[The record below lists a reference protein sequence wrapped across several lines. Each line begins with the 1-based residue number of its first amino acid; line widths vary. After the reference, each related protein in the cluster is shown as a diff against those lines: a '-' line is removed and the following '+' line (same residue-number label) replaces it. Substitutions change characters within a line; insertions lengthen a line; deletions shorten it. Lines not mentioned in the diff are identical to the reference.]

1 MFQSWGCSVHMT
13 TTRDDDAVSVIY
25 AAARAGHLDV
35 VQMLHGF
42 GAQIHAPAV
51 DGSTPLLAASKQG
64 HMAVVRWLM
73 ANGCDVHTADKE
85 GRTATWLAASTGKLD
100 VVELL
105 TDGTGANID
114 QIDKDGVSCCQIAA
128 QRGHVEM
135 VALLQGWGA
144 DIHAIDKRGRNALW
158 CACEHGHLDVC
169 RTLRKCGAEIVVDDE
184 GLSPVWAASTR
195 GHLPI
200 VRQLNEWRADL
211 QSAQGLGPRLRRPL
225 VQAYLNDDLAMV
237 DCLRGFGAWLPS
249 EPMDVAM
256 LRVDD
261 LMAWFRATEIHT
273 SEEGWAKIADRMD
286 SQRLDGE
293 ALFNVGSPTYLT
305 KVLDLWEQPEW
316 AEMWYALLK
325 HHVALQRDRASAA
338 EHCTRERKV
347 RTMLA
352 ELCQDRTLVRDE
364 IAQLETAL
372 HEAYFRATAL
382 QGNSRRSDEHGGG
395 TVVPPRIDASPL
407 ATKLET
413 RYAQLVEVAERER
426 TRILDMFPVVGKKY
440 LAASE
445 RFKALEM
452 IALMEPDE
460 DEDEDGNVDRTYQQA
475 QSGGGDASTGGG
487 ASESAR
493 KPPSP
498 FGEGKPPAGPKRLS
512 AASPSNPDYDDDEEN
527 PYEQHMRE
535 QERKRRISRIH
546 HAQRAQ
552 PLTYFSWAQRSPDDD
567 RLALLDD
574 VGDEAGE
581 GGGGNTE
588 ASADVRDASPLS
600 EAAGVPLGLV
610 EERVAHLGLVARAVS
625 PLFQYYIRQLVD
637 RVNGAL
643 NAQSLGLPTEL
654 FPLPFRD
661 ERDELCV
668 NPSDISTRVV
678 TGSGDSGGESGS
690 DGGDGKCGERVRLHH
705 IFGPIKTAERAMAS
719 AAQVK
724 KDMQDEDK
732 EVSDMYPSRIYPP
745 RPEPGADSSAAVG
758 RSKGPHP
765 PTDDSSEAHEDGVSV
780 SEADYVIDFLRCE
793 LAAQDPFALAV
804 AFEVLNGTGNTS
816 NPGLRVCGAHNPFLD
831 DSLEWQYRTSCTLK
845 VMVCYPSTE
854 KEFFASGM
862 LGTPWIA
869 FDPTMA
875 GRDLMMVE
883 VRLALIDFVIMA
895 RALEG
900 YQRVIQSTSEHDG
913 GGVAQLLKSPA
924 FLEQGARVPIRLL
937 PKVSQK
943 TADRGGRGE
952 GALTIVDRAEAH
964 GGGRDKGSASPNK
977 SQAVMPMP
985 ILMPVQERVQTSS
998 LDAGEQLALVNG
1010 PGGEGGTGVDDVPGE
1025 RADLRT
1031 IVALRLELAVAAKQI
1046 EARDEE
1052 ARIRNELLRQQ
1063 QDELAERDARLAA
1076 LEFKLSE
1083 TDARMKVLEAGVVN
1097 RRIYC
1102 RCGAEEF
1109 AEGLRDVR

>member
-1 MFQSWGCSVHMT
+1 MT
-13 TTRDDDAVSVIY
+13 TTREDDAVSVIY
-25 AAARAGHLDV
+25 AAARCGHLDV

-42 GAQIHAPAV
+42 GAQIHAPAT

-64 HMAVVRWLM
+64 HVEVVRWLM
-73 ANGCDVHTADKE
+73 ANGCDVHTADKK
-85 GRTATWLAASTGKLD
+85 GRTATWLAASTGELD

-114 QIDKDGVSCCQIAA
+114 QIDKGGVSCCQIAA
-128 QRGHVEM
+128 QHGHAEM
-135 VALLQGWGA
+135 VALLHGWGA
-144 DIHAIDKRGRNALW
+144 DVHAVDERGRNALW

-169 RTLRKCGAEIVVDDE
+169 RMLWEYGAEILVDDE
-184 GLSPVWAASTR
+184 GLSPVWAAATG

-200 VRQLNEWRADL
+200 VRQLNEWGADL

-237 DCLRGFGAWLPS
+237 DCLRGFGARLPS
-249 EPMDVAM
+249 EPMDVAL

-261 LMAWFRATEIHT
+261 LVAWFRATEIHT
-273 SEEGWAKIADRMD
+273 TEEGLAKIVDRMD
-286 SQRLDGE
+286 SQRVDGE
-293 ALFNVGSPTYLT
+293 ALFNVASPTNLT

-325 HHVALQRDRASAA
+325 HHAALQRDRASAA
-338 EHCTRERKV
+338 EHGTRERKV

-382 QGNSRRSDEHGGG
+382 RGNSRRSDEHGGG
-395 TVVPPRIDASPL
+395 TEVPPRIAASSL
-407 ATKLET
+407 VTKLET
-413 RYAQLVEVAERER
+413 RYAELVEMAERER
-426 TRILDMFPVVGKKY
+426 VRIMDMFPLVGKKY
-440 LAASE
+440 AALSE

-452 IALMEPDE
+452 IALMDPDE
-460 DEDEDGNVDRTYQQA
+460 DEDEGGDQQA
-475 QSGGGDASTGGG
+475 QRGGGDTSGGGGG

-493 KPPSP
+493 KRPSP
-498 FGEGKPPAGPKRLS
+498 FVEAKPSAGPKRLVG
-512 AASPSNPDYDDDEEN
+512 AAPPSNLGYDGDEEN
-527 PYEQHMRE
+527 LFEQHMRE
-535 QERKRRISRIH
+535 QEHKRRIHRIN
-546 HAQRAQ
+546 HAKRAQ

-574 VGDEAGE
+574 VGDKAGE
-581 GGGGNTE
+581 DGKE
-588 ASADVRDASPLS
+588 SSADVRDASPLS
-600 EAAGVPLGLV
+600 EAVGVPLSLM
-610 EERVAHLGLVARAVS
+610 EERVAHLGVVASAVS

-637 RVNGAL
+637 RVNGAF

-654 FPLPFRD
+654 FPLPLRD

-678 TGSGDSGGESGS
+678 TGSGGSGGESGS

-705 IFGPIKTAERAMAS
+705 RFGPIKTAGRAMAS

-724 KDMQDEDK
+724 SDMQDEDE
-732 EVSDMYPSRIYPP
+732 EVCDMYPSRIYPP
-745 RPEPGADSSAAVG
+745 RPEPDADSNAGGGQS
-758 RSKGPHP
+758 PP
-765 PTDDSSEAHEDGVSV
+765 LQTPTDTSSEAHEDGVSV
-780 SEADYVIDFLRCE
+780 SEADYVTDFLRCE
-793 LAAQDPFALAV
+793 LAAQDPLALAV
-804 AFEVLNGTGNTS
+804 AFEVLNGTGNAS
-816 NPGLRVCGAHNPFLD
+816 NPGLRVCGAQNPLLD

-883 VRLALIDFVIMA
+883 VRLALLDFVILA

-900 YQRVIQSTSEHDG
+900 YQCVMKSTAEHG
-913 GGVAQLLKSPA
+913 GGGAAQLLKSPA
-924 FLEQGARVPIRLL
+924 FLEQGARVPKRLL
-937 PKVSQK
+937 PKVSQE
-943 TADRGGRGE
+943 TADRRGRGE
-952 GALTIVDRAEAH
+952 GARAVAIVDRAEAC
-964 GGGRDKGSASPNK
+964 GGGGDSGGAGAPTPKDVRAPSER
-977 SQAVMPMP
+977 QARGEDVETAMAV
-985 ILMPVQERVQTSS
+985 PVRERGTPS

-1010 PGGEGGTGVDDVPGE
+1010 PGGEGGAGVDDVPGE

-1063 QDELAERDARLAA
+1063 QEEIAERDARLEA
-1076 LEFKLSE
+1076 LKFDLSE
-1083 TDARMKVLEAGVVN
+1083 SVARVKVLEAGVVN

-1109 AEGLRDVR
+1109 AEGLREVR